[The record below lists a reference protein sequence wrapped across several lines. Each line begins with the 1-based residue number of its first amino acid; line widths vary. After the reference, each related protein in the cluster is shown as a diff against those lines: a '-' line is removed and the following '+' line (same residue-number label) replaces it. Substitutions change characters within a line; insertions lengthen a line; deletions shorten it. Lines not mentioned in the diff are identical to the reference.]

1 MLGAI
6 LALLTDILCSVET
19 LKSVLNIVSVSV
31 VLASILSR
39 FVRSVAEKRSKLG
52 VLRRQAINV
61 GYKTVKFLNVMNQQW
76 QFGLQDIQLLSSLG
90 VVRPYHTLL

>member
-6 LALLTDILCSVET
+6 LALLIDILCSVET

-52 VLRRQAINV
+52 VLRCQAINV
-61 GYKTVKFLNVMNQQW
+61 GSKTVKFLNVMDQQ
-76 QFGLQDIQLLSSLG
+76 
-90 VVRPYHTLL
+90 

>member
-6 LALLTDILCSVET
+6 LALLIDILCSVET

-52 VLRRQAINV
+52 VLICQAINV
-61 GYKTVKFLNVMNQQW
+61 GSKTVKFLNVMDQQ
-76 QFGLQDIQLLSSLG
+76 
-90 VVRPYHTLL
+90 

>member
-61 GYKTVKFLNVMNQQW
+61 GYKTVKILNVMDQQ
-76 QFGLQDIQLLSSLG
+76 
-90 VVRPYHTLL
+90 